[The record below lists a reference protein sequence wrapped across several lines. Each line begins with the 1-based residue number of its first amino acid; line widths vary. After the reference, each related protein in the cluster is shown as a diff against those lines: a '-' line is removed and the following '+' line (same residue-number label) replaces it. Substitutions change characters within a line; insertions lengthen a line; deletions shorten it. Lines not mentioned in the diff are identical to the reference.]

1 MCVTS
6 GDGRDDLHATR
17 VDEGFGPVVTDTAAP
32 AFRGALKHTNNT
44 GELTACIEALTWLLE
59 DGATRPVQ
67 ILLRPDSEYVMGLVT
82 GRTSA
87 TNNRALV
94 NTAPLRSREAP
105 SRSNEWCEAV
115 AKVVRKKS

>member
-1 MCVTS
+1 MYMDGSGGNQRAATPRAGWGFVCVTS
-6 GDGRDDLHATR
+6 GDGKDDLHATR

-67 ILLRPDSEYVMGLVT
+67 ILLRPT
-82 GRTSA
+82 A
-87 TNNRALV
+87 
-94 NTAPLRSREAP
+94 NT
-105 SRSNEWCEAV
+105 
-115 AKVVRKKS
+115 